1 LIPFVKAHGNG
12 NDFIIIEDEDG
23 RYDDLELVDLAR
35 KVCRRR
41 VSLGA
46 DGLLVLG
53 SSKDFDFSMRL
64 FNADGSEGE
73 MCGNGARCIARYA
86 FERGHAK
93 SDMTFETK
101 AGPVSAQVSPPFVT
115 IGMGRIDLK
124 RVKRAKIKAFER
136 DVTYIALHVG
146 VPHCV
151 LFMDGF
157 YNISRDELLQL
168 ARSLRKEGVVF
179 DEGANV
185 NFVEVKE
192 NHLIAMTY
200 ERGVEDFTLSCGT
213 GAIACSLASHLLCST
228 PLSIDVKN
236 PGGINR
242 VTLEIAPN
250 DTAEASLTGKAL
262 IVATGNLTE
271 EALMADYHWR

>member
-1 LIPFVKAHGNG
+1 MIPFAKAHGNG
-12 NDFIIIEDEDG
+12 NDFIIIEDKDG
-23 RYDDLELVDLAR
+23 RFDDLELADLAR
-35 KVCRRR
+35 KTCRRK

-53 SSKDFDFSMRL
+53 SSQSFDFSMRL

-73 MCGNGARCIARYA
+73 MCGNGARCIARFA

-101 AGPVSAQVSPPFVT
+101 AGPISAQVSPPFVT
-115 IGMGRIDLK
+115 IGMGMIDLTHLK
-124 RVKRAKIKAFER
+124 RGEIKAFER
-136 DVTYIALHVG
+136 NVSYIALHVG

-151 LFMDGF
+151 LFLDGF
-157 YNISRDELLQL
+157 YSITRDELLQL
-168 ARSLRKEGVVF
+168 ARGLRKEGVVF
-179 DEGANV
+179 DEGTNV

-192 NHLIAMTY
+192 DHLRAMTY

-213 GAIACSLASHLLCST
+213 GAIACSLASYLLCGT
-228 PLSIDVKN
+228 PLSVDVKN

-242 VTLEIAPN
+242 VMLKFISH
-250 DTAEASLTGKAL
+250 DTVEASLTGKAL

-271 EALMADYHWR
+271 EALMKDDTWI